1 MDLSGSR
8 FSVRRILGL
17 LLATGTLWLSAACLS
32 NSTQASSTQVSSG
45 TAPAEGCEQ
54 VTEAAVT
61 KIRETYAICPL
72 ASGPAVLGRNDL
84 RVVYDGLVPGDS
96 LNVTENFLRTDERW
110 PYVDVRGPGA
120 NTSEDM
126 PDPFRAAY
134 LMHAADPAFDG
145 PLLFIA
151 PAQVQ
156 HSLGAVGA
164 GETPPDVWTVTEG
177 PYAPTVYGRI
187 RTGNG
192 ELTDFVAHP
201 TEPGT
206 KVFGEAK
213 RIELSQMIS
222 RHFGGT

>member
-17 LLATGTLWLSAACLS
+17 LLATGTLWLSAACLP
-32 NSTQASSTQVSSG
+32 NSTQASNG
-45 TAPAEGCEQ
+45 AAPAEGCEQ

-72 ASGPAVLGRNDL
+72 ASGPAVLGRKDL
-84 RVVYDGLVPGDS
+84 RAVYDGLAPGGS
-96 LNVTENFLRTDERW
+96 LYVTENFMRADERW
-110 PYVDVRGPGA
+110 PYVDVLGPG
-120 NTSEDM
+120 TSAS
-126 PDPFRAAY
+126 PKKPNPNPVHAAY
-134 LMHAADPAFDG
+134 LMHAEDPAFDG
-145 PLLFIA
+145 PLLFVA
-151 PAQVQ
+151 PARIR
-156 HSLGAVGA
+156 HSLGAAGA

-201 TEPGT
+201 TEAGT
-206 KVFGEAK
+206 TVFGEAE
-213 RIELSQMIS
+213 RIALSQMIS

>member
-17 LLATGTLWLSAACLS
+17 LLATGTLWLSAACLP
-32 NSTQASSTQVSSG
+32 NSTQASNG
-45 TAPAEGCEQ
+45 AAPAEGCEQ

-84 RVVYDGLVPGDS
+84 RAVYDGLAPGGS

-156 HSLGAVGA
+156 HSLGVVGA
-164 GETPPDVWTVTEG
+164 GETPPRCLDCHRRALCPNGLWAGSG
-177 PYAPTVYGRI
+177 PEMVNLPILLRI
-187 RTGNG
+187 RPNP
-192 ELTDFVAHP
+192 EQRFSARP
-201 TEPGT
+201 S
-206 KVFGEAK
+206 A
-213 RIELSQMIS
+213 SS
-222 RHFGGT
+222 